1 MDYPFYNLWKW
12 RNLKDNS
19 PHEQTR
25 NQWLYKYGAFAFR
38 AGLWFPCRVVKLST
52 IGEPASLVAVP
63 IAQTNLDIYPKGEIL
78 AQECEVI
85 YSVFNDGTSIQAY
98 ISQAVGRIRLTNR
111 MLNAGIKRALN
122 TELLY
127 APKRL
132 LNEVK
137 RAANREDKTE
147 TFVLT
152 SNNKEEIGTIE
163 LPRTIDIVEKLWDTH
178 DWAVQELSQLL
189 GISYNPSHGKKER
202 LIQNELLGD
211 RDMTIMNR
219 EMITSRLRTA
229 AEKFGESVVHISTE
243 IDVIDRQLRYGA
255 VEAGEEGGFDN
266 GDDSV
271 PGTGS
276 GEPNAD

>member
-98 ISQAVGRIRLTNR
+98 ISQAIGRIRLTNR

>member
-12 RNLKDNS
+12 RNLVENS

-25 NQWLYKYGAFAFR
+25 NQWLFKYGAFAR
-38 AGLWFPCRVVKLST
+38 RQGLWFPCRVLKLST
-52 IGEPASLVAVP
+52 TGEPATISAIP
-63 IAQTNLDIYPKGEIL
+63 IAQNNLDLYPKGEIP
-78 AQECEVI
+78 AGECEVL
-85 YSVFNDGTSIQAY
+85 YSVFNDGMSIQAY
-98 ISQAVGRIRLTNR
+98 VSQAIGRIRLTNR

-147 TFVLT
+147 SYVLT
-152 SNNKEEIGTIE
+152 SNNKEEIGSIE
-163 LPRTIDIVEKLWDTH
+163 LPRTIDIVEKLWDSH
-178 DWAVQELSQLL
+178 DWAVQELCQLL

-243 IDVIDRQLRYGA
+243 IDVIDRKLRYGN
-255 VEAGEEGGFDN
+255 EETEGGIDDDPDDRN
-266 GDDSV
+266 GSLSGTDS
-271 PGTGS
+271 
-276 GEPNAD
+276 

>member
-12 RNLKDNS
+12 RNLKENS

-25 NQWLYKYGAFAFR
+25 NQWLFKYGAFAR
-38 AGLWFPCRVVKLST
+38 RQGLWFPCRVLKLST
-52 IGEPASLVAVP
+52 TGEPATISAIP
-63 IAQTNLDIYPKGEIL
+63 IAQNNLDLYPKGEIP
-78 AQECEVI
+78 AGECEVL
-85 YSVFNDGTSIQAY
+85 YSVFNDGMSIQAY
-98 ISQAVGRIRLTNR
+98 VSQAIGRIRLTNR
-111 MLNAGIKRALN
+111 MLNAGIKRSLN

-132 LNEVK
+132 LHEVK
-137 RAANREDKTE
+137 KAANREDKSE
-147 TFVLT
+147 VFVLT
-152 SNNKEEIGTIE
+152 TNHKEEIGTIQ
-163 LPRTIDIVEKLWDTH
+163 LARTIEIVERLWDSH
-178 DWAVQELSQLL
+178 DWAVQELCQLL

-243 IDVIDRQLRYGA
+243 IDVVDRQLRYGN
-255 VEAGEEGGFDN
+255 EETEGGDDPDDRN
-266 GDDSV
+266 GSLSGTDS
-271 PGTGS
+271 
-276 GEPNAD
+276 

>member
-12 RNLKDNS
+12 RNLVENS

-25 NQWLYKYGAFAFR
+25 NQWLYKYGAFAR
-38 AGLWFPCRVVKLST
+38 RQGLWFPCRVLKLST
-52 IGEPASLVAVP
+52 TGEPATISAIP
-63 IAQTNLDIYPKGEIL
+63 IAQTNLDIYPKGEIP
-78 AQECEVI
+78 AGECEVL
-85 YSVFNDGTSIQAY
+85 YSVFSDGMSIQAY
-98 ISQAVGRIRLTNR
+98 VSQAIGRIRLTNR

-127 APKRL
+127 APRRL
-132 LNEVK
+132 LQEVK

-163 LPRTIDIVEKLWDTH
+163 LPRTIDIVEKLWDSH

-211 RDMTIMNR
+211 RDLTIMNR

-243 IDVIDRQLRYGA
+243 IDVIDRQLRYGNE
-255 VEAGEEGGFDN
+255 EAEGGVDN
-266 GDDSV
+266 DPDDRNGSL
-271 PGTGS
+271 PGTDS
-276 GEPNAD
+276 GE

>member
-12 RNLKDNS
+12 RNLVENS

-25 NQWLYKYGAFAFR
+25 NQWLYKYGAFAR
-38 AGLWFPCRVVKLST
+38 RQGLWFPCRVLKLST
-52 IGEPASLVAVP
+52 TGEPATISAIP
-63 IAQTNLDIYPKGEIL
+63 IAQNNLDIYPKGEIP
-78 AQECEVI
+78 AGECEVI
-85 YSVFNDGTSIQAY
+85 YSVFNDGMSVQAY
-98 ISQAVGRIRLTNR
+98 VSQAIGRIRLTNR

-122 TELLY
+122 TELVY

-152 SNNKEEIGTIE
+152 SNNKDEIGTIE
-163 LPRTIDIVEKLWDTH
+163 LPRTIDIVEKLWDSH
-178 DWAVQELSQLL
+178 DWAVQELCQLL

-202 LIQNELLGD
+202 LIQHELLGD

-243 IDVIDRQLRYGA
+243 IDVIDRQLRYGD
-255 VEAGEEGGFDN
+255 EETEGGNEDDTDDRN
-266 GDDSV
+266 GSI
-271 PGTGS
+271 
-276 GEPNAD
+276 